1 MPKKMN
7 LQERR
12 SSNLKRNLA
21 TDRLREKLQVELK
34 TISKTNTIAKRNN
47 RCNNNSNHLKAPEE
61 AETCRKTKTSTT
73 SQIKIWV

>member
-12 SSNLKRNLA
+12 SSNLKGHLA
-21 TDRLREKLQVELK
+21 TDRLRE
-34 TISKTNTIAKRNN
+34 KTNTIAKRNN

>member
-12 SSNLKRNLA
+12 SSNLKGHLT

-47 RCNNNSNHLKAPEE
+47 RCNTSNHLKAPEE

-73 SQIKIWV
+73 LQIKIWV